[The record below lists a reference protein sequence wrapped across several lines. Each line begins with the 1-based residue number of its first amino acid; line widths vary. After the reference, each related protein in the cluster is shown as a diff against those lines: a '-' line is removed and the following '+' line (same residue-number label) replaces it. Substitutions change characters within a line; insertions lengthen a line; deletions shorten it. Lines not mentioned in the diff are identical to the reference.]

1 MKRIMILA
9 AAIVVCTAAAA
20 RKTVTITIMHT
31 NDTHSCILPLNPN
44 LADTAVAGRGGYLRR
59 IEMLR
64 QERLKD
70 PTCWSSTAA
79 ISRRALPTTASSR
92 AKWR

>member
-9 AAIVVCTAAAA
+9 AVIVVCTAAAA

-44 LADTAVAGRGGYLRR
+44 LADTLVAGRGGFIRR
-59 IEMLR
+59 MEMIR
-64 QERLKD
+64 QERKANPDVLVFDSGDFSQGSPYYTLFKGEV
-70 PTCWSSTAA
+70 
-79 ISRRALPTTASSR
+79 
-92 AKWR
+92 